1 MTLRDGDTELDAV
14 TSYFGMRKIEIAK
27 DPQGIT
33 RLRLNGE
40 FLFQMG
46 PLDQGFWPDG
56 IYTAPTDE
64 ALRYDIEITK
74 QLGMNM
80 TRKHVKVEP
89 ERWYYWCDKLG
100 LLVWQDMPSMFA
112 RPPDPKKVDP
122 AAAVRWEKTKRQF
135 EHELVRMIESHRN
148 HPAIIL
154 WVVFN
159 EGWGQHDT
167 PHYVDLVKKLDPTR
181 LVNNASGWTDFKVGD
196 VNDVHVYPGPGAP
209 KPEQGRAGVLGE
221 FGGLGLGVDG
231 HTWAKEHWGYR
242 GTSDRADLTR
252 KYRGL
257 LGRVWG
263 LRDSQGLSAAVYTQI
278 TDVETECNGLMTYD
292 RAIVKP
298 DLTQA
303 AAANEGRVPK
313 RSNRF

>member
-167 PHYVDLVKKLDPTR
+167 PHYVDLVKKLRPD
-181 LVNNASGWTDFKVGD
+181 A
-196 VNDVHVYPGPGAP
+196 
-209 KPEQGRAGVLGE
+209 AG
-221 FGGLGLGVDG
+221 
-231 HTWAKEHWGYR
+231 
-242 GTSDRADLTR
+242 
-252 KYRGL
+252 
-257 LGRVWG
+257 
-263 LRDSQGLSAAVYTQI
+263 
-278 TDVETECNGLMTYD
+278 
-292 RAIVKP
+292 
-298 DLTQA
+298 
-303 AAANEGRVPK
+303 
-313 RSNRF
+313 